1 MKKVFFAFLAVLA
14 IAFTGCK
21 TDNATVTVTV
31 KDTANNPI
39 ASRAVFYTDK
49 ASLIA
54 ESVLPPTPEALIGLD
69 DSSWSYVET
78 NSQGTVTFNVMMSVA
93 NLTYYFV
100 VFDLGSNRWV
110 QKEYNLKR
118 GANQDIEFVLNK

>member
-21 TDNATVTVTV
+21 TDNASVTVTV

-49 ASLIA
+49 ASLIS

>member
-21 TDNATVTVTV
+21 TDNASVTVTV

>member
-78 NSQGTVTFNVMMSVA
+78 NSQGTVTFNVLMSVA

>member
-1 MKKVFFAFLAVLA
+1 MKKVFFAIMAVLA
-14 IAFTGCK
+14 IACTGCK

-39 ASRAVFYTDK
+39 KDRAVFYTDK

-54 ESVLPPTPEALIGLD
+54 EAVLPPTPEALIGLD
-69 DSSWSYVET
+69 DSSWAYAET
-78 NSQGTVTFNVMMSVA
+78 NSQGTVTFNVPMTVA